1 MNKVDTG
8 LIDLLSSS
16 INCSPSSNVELLP
29 QEWQQLFDEAVA
41 HQIHHIIFEQA
52 YKNGSTVNPDLFAA
66 WKNETMSSFLFFY
79 ERFEVIGELFER
91 LRKANIPVLAL
102 KGLYFK
108 NLYPKP
114 ELRTM
119 GDMDLLI
126 DRQYLDEASKIIQ
139 GVGYQKAT
147 KEDPKH
153 ISFFHKRYIYIE
165 LHTSLVTETRRKQA
179 IGLNQDIWNDVTYFT
194 AENMAYLIPS
204 DFNHL
209 LYCCIHMTNHFGKGG
224 FGLRQL
230 SDFALLL
237 KKAANTLDWDKFLE
251 KANEYGIGNFVEA
264 LLIICNNF
272 FKIEIPQSIIEKNI
286 VNQKHIEK
294 LMDTILEA
302 GVFGGKNLNSSINRS
317 LAMDA
322 LYTKGD
328 TSKFSLRYIF
338 PSRSKM
344 SSSYGYAKKYGFLLP
359 VAWVH
364 RLIRA
369 FRRKD
374 LSLSQKIPDTE
385 KIDEY
390 ISLFRWLDIK

>member
-1 MNKVDTG
+1 MNKVDIG

-16 INCSPSSNVELLP
+16 INCSSSSNVKLEP
-29 QEWQQLFDEAVA
+29 QEWQQLFEEAVA
-41 HQIHHIIFEQA
+41 HQIHHIIFEEA
-52 YKNGSTVNPDLFAA
+52 YKNGSKANPELFAT
-66 WKNETMSSFLFFY
+66 WKNETMSQFLFFH

-91 LRKANIPVLAL
+91 FRKANIPVLAL

-126 DRQYLDEASKIIQ
+126 EKQYLNDASQIIQ
-139 GVGYQKAT
+139 GIGYQKAK

-165 LHTSLVTETRRKQA
+165 LHNSLVTETRRKQA
-179 IGLNQDIWNDVTYFT
+179 IELNKEIWNDATYFS
-194 AENMAYLIPS
+194 AENMTYLVPS
-204 DFNHL
+204 YFNHL

-237 KKAANTLDWDKFLE
+237 KKAGNTLDWDKFLE
-251 KANEYGIGNFVEA
+251 KANAYGIGNFVEA
-264 LLIICNNF
+264 LLVICNSYFN
-272 FKIEIPQSIIEKNI
+272 IEIPLSIIEKNI
-286 VNQKHIEK
+286 VNEKHIEK
-294 LMDTILEA
+294 LMETILEA

-317 LAMDA
+317 LAMDS
-322 LYTKGD
+322 LYKKGD

-338 PSRSKM
+338 PSRARM

-364 RLIRA
+364 RLVRTIG
-369 FRRKD
+369 RKD
-374 LSLSQKIPDTE
+374 LCLSQKIPDTK

-390 ISLFRWLDIK
+390 INLFRWLDIK